1 MPNDLPPPA
10 LVAMAA
16 ILGCGIS
23 GGQML
28 RCVHRKRSDDVS
40 IFGWLAG
47 AASGIC
53 LVVVCF
59 ITQSSLWLA
68 FWEGTGVAECLL
80 TAFVAWK
87 YRTPAVAAG

>member
-1 MPNDLPPPA
+1 MSNDLLAPG
-10 LVAMAA
+10 LVALAA

-47 AASGIC
+47 AASGAC
-53 LVVVCF
+53 LVILCLV
-59 ITQSSLWLA
+59 TNSSPWLA
-68 FWEGTGVAECLL
+68 FWEGSGVAECLA
-80 TAFVAWK
+80 TALVAWK
-87 YRTPAVAAG
+87 YRSPAVVGR

>member
-1 MPNDLPPPA
+1 MLDELVPPA
-10 LVAMAA
+10 LLALAA

-23 GGQML
+23 GGQIV

-40 IFGWLAG
+40 ISGWLAG
-47 AASGIC
+47 AASGTC

-59 ITQSSLWLA
+59 VTHSSLWLA
-68 FWEGTGVAECLL
+68 FWEGTGVMECLL

-87 YRTPAVAAG
+87 YRSPAVSTG